1 MAVDTDLSAL
11 CLVPSTK
18 LFAVAPVKT
27 TTKIRMKKPKPR
39 LTMRPY
45 GVSGSLTGAAL
56 TSDMSC
62 V

>member
-1 MAVDTDLSAL
+1 MH
-11 CLVPSTK
+11 PSTPPGRPRTESQ
-18 LFAVAPVKT
+18 APVKA
-27 TTKIRMKKPKPR
+27 TTKIRMNTPEPR